1 MKLLTSRL
9 TIRHLRMVV
18 AILEE
23 GNLVGAAKRLNMT
36 QSAVTKALQEVE
48 ALTHAT
54 LFDRTNRG
62 VVPTIFGETL
72 AEHARFIITQ
82 LDHAEEHLADLR
94 DGTGG
99 RIAIGTLLSASAE
112 LLPGAVAR
120 LRRKR
125 PRIVVRIVEGTNDV
139 LVPALRSG
147 EIDLVVGRLS
157 EHRERQDVEQE
168 TLMDDLACVVARS
181 GHPLAQRETLALP
194 DLIDWDWILP
204 PQETSLRRQVD
215 LAFRQQDLEPPMHAV
230 ESVSLLTNRGLL
242 VNANYLGVLPIQA
255 ARQEAASGIL
265 TILPVTLGA
274 TQRSLGITTRANGRL
289 SPAAKG
295 LIETLREVASE
306 LAFGRQ
312 ERN

>member
-1 MKLLTSRL
+1 MKLLASRL
-9 TIRHLRMVV
+9 TIRHLRMVI

-23 GNLVGAAKRLNMT
+23 GNLVRAARRLNMT

-48 ALTHAT
+48 ALTQAV

-62 VVPTIFGETL
+62 VAPTIFGETL
-72 AEHARFIITQ
+72 AEHARFIVTQ

-112 LLPGAVAR
+112 LLPGAIAR
-120 LRRKR
+120 LRRQR

-139 LVPALRSG
+139 LIPALRSG

-168 TLMDDLACVVARS
+168 TLMDDLACIVVRS
-181 GHPLAQRETLALP
+181 GHPLARRKALTLP
-194 DLIDWDWILP
+194 DLVGWDWILP

-215 LAFRQQDLEPPMHAV
+215 MAFRQRGLEPPMHAV

-242 VNANYLGVLPIQA
+242 VGADYLGVLPVQA
-255 ARQEAASGIL
+255 ARREAASGVL
-265 TILPVTLGA
+265 TILPVSLGA
-274 TQRSLGITTRANGRL
+274 TQRSLGITTRANARL
-289 SPAAKG
+289 TPAAKG
-295 LIETLREVASE
+295 LIEMLREVAGE
-306 LAFGRQ
+306 LTLSQATFD
-312 ERN
+312 

>member
-1 MKLLTSRL
+1 MKLIASRL

-18 AILEE
+18 AIIEE
-23 GNLVGAAKRLNMT
+23 GNLVNAAKRLNLT

-48 ALTHAT
+48 ALTRAT
-54 LFDRTNRG
+54 LFERTNRG

-72 AEHARFIITQ
+72 AEHGRFIITQ

-112 LLPGAVAR
+112 LLPDAIAR
-120 LRRKR
+120 LRRQR

-139 LVPALRSG
+139 LIPALRNG

-157 EHRERQDVEQE
+157 EHRERQDVRQE
-168 TLMDDLACVVARS
+168 TLMDDFACVVART
-181 GHPLAQRETLALP
+181 GHPLAQRKRLALP
-194 DLIDWDWILP
+194 DLVDWDWILP

-215 LAFRQQDLEPPMHAV
+215 LAFRQQGLEPPAHAV

-265 TILPVTLGA
+265 TILPTALGA
-274 TQRSLGITTRANGRL
+274 TQRALGITTRASARL
-289 SPAAKG
+289 SPAARG
-295 LIETLREVASE
+295 LAEALREVASE
-306 LAFGRQ
+306 LALEALPEG
-312 ERN
+312 

>member
-1 MKLLTSRL
+1 MKLLASRL

-112 LLPGAVAR
+112 LLPGAIAR

-139 LVPALRSG
+139 LIPALRSG

-157 EHRERQDVEQE
+157 EHRVRQDVEQE

-295 LIETLREVASE
+295 LIETLREVASD